1 MAQDTLISFEN
12 LQKALEEYG
21 KEAKAQYQKNLLE
34 MRYTKGKNPV
44 LTNRIASGEL
54 YNSVQSLVIVNGQ
67 RYSVVLSLADYWKY
81 IENGRPAGKFPPTSK
96 ILEWITVKPVI
107 PRPDDYGRIPT
118 PKQLAFLIGRKIA
131 NDGSEGSHELKNA
144 NDSTLQ
150 KWQDRIVNALAL
162 DVSSYL
168 QKIVI
173 QSGL

>member
-1 MAQDTLISFEN
+1 MAQNELISFEN
-12 LQKALEEYG
+12 LQKVLTEYG
-21 KEAKAQYQKNLLE
+21 KEVTAQYRSNLLE
-34 MRYTKGKNPV
+34 MRYTKGSNPV

-54 YNSVQSLVIVNGQ
+54 YNTVRSKLQVNGQ
-67 RYSVVLSLADYWKY
+67 MYEVVLSLADYWEY
-81 IENGRPAGKFPPTSK
+81 VENGRPPGKFPPTSK

-107 PRPDDYGRIPT
+107 PRPDDFGRIPT

-173 QSGL
+173 EVGL

>member
-107 PRPDDYGRIPT
+107 PRPDDFGRIPT